1 MATVKTTVPIQKSLY
16 DMLSQ
21 IAKDLKLPNHTILE
35 LAVSE
40 FIKNYKYNQD
50 LLEKIN
56 EAYDDLP
63 DHDEQYLL
71 KRMKSHHKR
80 IVEEQW

>member
-1 MATVKTTVPIQKSLY
+1 MATVTKTLPIQKSLY
-16 DMLSQ
+16 DILSQ
-21 IAKDLKLPNHTILE
+21 IAKELKLPDHTILE

-40 FIKNYKYNQD
+40 FIKNYKYNQE

-56 EAYDDLP
+56 AAYDDLS
-63 DHDEQYLL
+63 DQDELYLL
-71 KRMKSHHKR
+71 NRMKIRHKS